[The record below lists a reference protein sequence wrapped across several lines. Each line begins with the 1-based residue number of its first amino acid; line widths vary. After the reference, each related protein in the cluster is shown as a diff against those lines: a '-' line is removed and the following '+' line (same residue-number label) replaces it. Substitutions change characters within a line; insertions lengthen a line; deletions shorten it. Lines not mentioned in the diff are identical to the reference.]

1 MPEQERQLLPV
12 VQYQVQARASAR
24 KVKFEA
30 EANALKRLQILQQ
43 EELKLQQKKE
53 QLKLETE
60 LAKAQAEERA
70 LAEAE
75 GISIHDSSSVKSAS
89 RVSAWVEKIKENNNN
104 PSNIPKKIQSTSPDK
119 KLNPEAKEWCNNN
132 HQEPIQLTQSAPFM
146 QEMENLL
153 IQQQQ
158 HTLALMLP
166 QPELPTFGG
175 DPIEYCNF
183 IRSFENLIEARTDN
197 CSARLYYLIHTTSGD
212 VRELMSSCL
221 SMNHN
226 EGYYEARRLL
236 KRATWERI
244 QNSKCLHRQNN
255 IRSFYT
261 S

>member
-89 RVSAWVEKIKENNNN
+89 RVSAWVEKIRENNNN

-166 QPELPTFGG
+166 QPELPTFGETNSLSMYEETTG
-175 DPIEYCNF
+175 RF
-183 IRSFENLIEARTDN
+183 IR
-197 CSARLYYLIHTTSGD
+197 
-212 VRELMSSCL
+212 
-221 SMNHN
+221 
-226 EGYYEARRLL
+226 
-236 KRATWERI
+236 
-244 QNSKCLHRQNN
+244 
-255 IRSFYT
+255 RSFLVKNVCT
-261 S
+261 AALGSKFAVGSPFQ